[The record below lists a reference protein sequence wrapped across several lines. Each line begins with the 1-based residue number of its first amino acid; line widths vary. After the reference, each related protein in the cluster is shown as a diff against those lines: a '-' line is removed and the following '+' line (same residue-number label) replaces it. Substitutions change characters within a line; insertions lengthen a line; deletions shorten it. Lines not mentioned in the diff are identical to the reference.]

1 MNMALAMGIFYDMRN
16 HARACVVWLLVLF
29 PFRAIVCFRPQFLQ
43 KQFVQRTVCRQFRMK
58 CRNKVPALFHQ
69 DGVALEAGQH
79 FHAFTNSPDDRSAN
93 EDGFEVL
100 RCCVASRKARS
111 GIDVGN
117 TTVELPPVRVPFDV
131 DVHHVQRFLYRVGYL
146 GGQKNRPRARAEHR
160 LHFRKALQR
169 FQHIFH
175 AKQFQHGCA
184 FTARYNQPFH
194 LFQLFRRTHRYRFG
208 TGLLKRFLMS
218 LEIALQREDSDPS
231 HAFIVRVQKAE
242 FQS

>member
-16 HARACVVWLLVLF
+16 HARAYTFWLRMLF
-29 PFRAIVCFRPQFLQ
+29 RFRAIVCFRPQFLQ
-43 KQFVQRTVCRQFRMK
+43 KQFVQRTVRRQFRMK
-58 CRNKVPALFHQ
+58 RRNKVPALFHQ
-69 DGVALEAGQH
+69 DGVSPEAGQH
-79 FHAFTNSPDDRSAN
+79 SHAFTNSPDDRRAN

-100 RCCVASRKARS
+100 RCCVALRKTRSR
-111 GIDVGN
+111 IDAGN
-117 TTVELPPVRVPFDV
+117 STVELPAVRVPFDI
-131 DVHHVQRFLYRVGYL
+131 DVHHVQRFLRRIGYL

-160 LHFRKALQR
+160 LHFRKVLQR
-169 FQHIFH
+169 LYQIFR

-194 LFQLFRRTHRYRFG
+194 LLQLFRRTHRYRFG

-231 HAFIVRVQKAE
+231 HAFIVRVPKAE

>member
-16 HARACVVWLLVLF
+16 HARGCASWLPMLF
-29 PFRAIVCFRPQFLQ
+29 RFRAIVSFRPKFPQ
-43 KQFVQRTVCRQFRMK
+43 KQFVQRTVRRQFRMK

-69 DGVALEAGQH
+69 DGVSLEAGQH
-79 FHAFTNSPDDRSAN
+79 FHAFTNSPDDRRAN

-100 RCCVASRKARS
+100 RRPAASHEARS
-111 GIDVGN
+111 GIDAGD
-117 TTVELPPVRVPFDV
+117 TTVELPAVRVPFDI
-131 DVHHVQRFLYRVGYL
+131 DVHHIQRFLYRVGYL
-146 GGQKNRPRARAEHR
+146 GGQKNRPRARTEHR

-169 FQHIFH
+169 FQQVFD

-184 FTARYNQPFH
+184 FTARDNQPFH

-208 TGLLKRFLMS
+208 AGLLKRFLMS

-231 HAFIVRVQKAE
+231 HSFIVRVSQTE